1 MSEYGTAKAYSAYLI
16 DAGRKTTPPFSW
28 RSTHI
33 AHHGPNR
40 GRYSIEVVKAL
51 TISALI

>member
-28 RSTHI
+28 RSTYNPRLLSTKLMHS
-33 AHHGPNR
+33 PD
-40 GRYSIEVVKAL
+40 S
-51 TISALI
+51 